1 MQSVSNKQSEQGF
14 TLVELSIVLVIIGL
28 ILGGILVGQ
37 NMIRA
42 AELRATIS
50 QIEKYSAAV
59 NTFRGKYNGIPGD
72 TNRATRFFN
81 YAGAANG
88 DGDGLLEDGNGAILL
103 ITGEMAHFWIQ
114 LGAADMIDGNFSLC
128 AAANPTLATHFPE
141 AKNGKGGIVAYT
153 QGSLNH
159 FHIGVQT
166 PATAVATCA
175 LSTAYNDALKPE
187 DAFTIDQKLDDGVAT
202 TGQVVDVYNNAGTI
216 TVGTAAADAACLST
230 IGGVDDYTLTGT
242 QADACQLRIRM

>member
-1 MQSVSNKQSEQGF
+1 MMKKHSTHRSEQGF

-50 QIEKYSAAV
+50 QLEKYSAAV
-59 NTFRGKYNGIPGD
+59 NTFRGKYGGLPGD
-72 TNRATRFFN
+72 TNRGTRFFT
-81 YAGAANG
+81 GTANG
-88 DGDGLLEDGNGAILL
+88 DGDGLLEDGAAGILL
-103 ITGEMAHFWIQ
+103 LTGEMAQFWIQ
-114 LGAADMIDGNFSLC
+114 LGLADMIDGNFALC
-128 AAANPTLATHFPE
+128 AAGNPTLATNFPE
-141 AKNGKGGIVAYT
+141 AKNGKGGIVAYS
-153 QGSLNH
+153 QNSLNH

-166 PATAVATCA
+166 PPTAVATCA
-175 LSTAYNDALKPE
+175 LATAFNDALKPE

-202 TGQVVDVYNNAGTI
+202 TGQVIDMVGQTA
-216 TVGTAAADAACLST
+216 GTAAGDAACLSA
-230 IGGVDDYTLTGT
+230 IGGVDDYTLTGI